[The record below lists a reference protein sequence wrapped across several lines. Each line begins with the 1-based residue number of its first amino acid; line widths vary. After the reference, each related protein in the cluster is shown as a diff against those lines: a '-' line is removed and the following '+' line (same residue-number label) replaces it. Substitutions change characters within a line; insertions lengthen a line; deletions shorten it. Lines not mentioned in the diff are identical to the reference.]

1 MDMEKKLTSLQKAII
16 EHDEEASKRLTKQA
30 LDKGAK
36 PSEIIERELNP
47 ALDIVGEKF
56 EKNEYFLPH
65 LVLCGDAA
73 KAVVDVLKAHA
84 PGVKATTATIVIG
97 TVQGD
102 IHDIGKNLVSSFL
115 SSSGF
120 EVYDLGID
128 VLPLTFIEK
137 AQEVK
142 ADIIGISALMNQS
155 MPVQEEII
163 TLLKD
168 MGLRE
173 RFKVMIGGSP
183 TTAEYAEMIGAD
195 AWGNNPSEAVEQAK
209 RLVAVK

>member
-36 PSEIIERELNP
+36 PSEIIERELSP

-56 EKNEYFLPH
+56 EKQEYFLPH

-128 VLPLTFIEK
+128 VPPLTFIEK
-137 AQEVK
+137 AEEVK
-142 ADIIGISALMNQS
+142 ADIIGVSALMNQS

>member
-1 MDMEKKLTSLQKAII
+1 LIYYIKSVRTHAFVNLIEKQ
-16 EHDEEASKRLTKQA
+16 
-30 LDKGAK
+30 
-36 PSEIIERELNP
+36 
-47 ALDIVGEKF
+47 
-56 EKNEYFLPH
+56 EYFLPH

-84 PGVKATTATIVIG
+84 PGVKTTTATIVIG

-128 VLPLTFIEK
+128 VPPLTFIEK

-173 RFKVMIGGSP
+173 KFKVMIGGSP
-183 TTAEYAEMIGAD
+183 TTVEYAEMIGAD
-195 AWGNNPSEAVEQAK
+195 AWGNDPSEAVEQAK

>member
-1 MDMEKKLTSLQKAII
+1 MEKKLTSLQKAII

-36 PSEIIERELNP
+36 PSEIIEQELNP

-56 EKNEYFLPH
+56 EKQEYFLPH

-84 PGVKATTATIVIG
+84 PGVKTTTATIVIG

-128 VLPLTFIEK
+128 VPPLTFIEK

-173 RFKVMIGGSP
+173 KFKVMIGGSP
-183 TTAEYAEMIGAD
+183 ISVEYAEMIGAD
-195 AWGNNPSEAVEQAK
+195 AWGNDPSEAVEQAK

>member
-1 MDMEKKLTSLQKAII
+1 MEKKLTSLQKAII

-36 PSEIIERELNP
+36 PSEIIEQELNP

-56 EKNEYFLPH
+56 EKQEYFLPH

-84 PGVKATTATIVIG
+84 PGVKTTTATIVIG

-128 VLPLTFIEK
+128 VPPLTFIEK

-173 RFKVMIGGSP
+173 KFKVMIGGSP
-183 TTAEYAEMIGAD
+183 TTVEYAEMIGAD

>member
-1 MDMEKKLTSLQKAII
+1 MEKKLTSLQKAII

-36 PSEIIERELNP
+36 PSEIIEQELNP

-56 EKNEYFLPH
+56 EKQEYFLPH

-84 PGVKATTATIVIG
+84 PGVKTTTATIVIG

-128 VLPLTFIEK
+128 VPPLTFIEK

-173 RFKVMIGGSP
+173 KFKVMIGGSP
-183 TTAEYAEMIGAD
+183 TTVEYAEMIGAD
-195 AWGNNPSEAVEQAK
+195 AWGNDPSEAVEQAK

>member
-1 MDMEKKLTSLQKAII
+1 MEKKLTSLQKAII

-36 PSEIIERELNP
+36 PSEIIEQELDP

-56 EKNEYFLPH
+56 EKQEYFLPH
-65 LVLCGDAA
+65 LILCGDAA

-128 VLPLTFIEK
+128 VPPLTFIEK

-173 RFKVMIGGSP
+173 KFKVMIGGSP
-183 TTAEYAEMIGAD
+183 TTVEYAEMIGAD

>member
-1 MDMEKKLTSLQKAII
+1 MEKKLTSLQKAII

-30 LDKGAK
+30 LDKGAT
-36 PSEIIERELNP
+36 PSEIIEQELNP

-56 EKNEYFLPH
+56 EKQEYFLPH
-65 LVLCGDAA
+65 LILCGDAA

-128 VLPLTFIEK
+128 VPPLTFIEK

-173 RFKVMIGGSP
+173 KFKVMIGGSP
-183 TTAEYAEMIGAD
+183 TTVEYAEMIGAD

>member
-1 MDMEKKLTSLQKAII
+1 MEKKLTSLQKAII
-16 EHDEEASKRLTKQA
+16 EHDEETSKRLTKQA

-36 PSEIIERELNP
+36 PSEIIEQELNP

-56 EKNEYFLPH
+56 EKQEYFLPH

-84 PGVKATTATIVIG
+84 PEVKATTATIVIG

-128 VLPLTFIEK
+128 VPPLTFIEK

-173 RFKVMIGGSP
+173 KFKVMIGGSP
-183 TTAEYAEMIGAD
+183 TTVEYAEMIGAD